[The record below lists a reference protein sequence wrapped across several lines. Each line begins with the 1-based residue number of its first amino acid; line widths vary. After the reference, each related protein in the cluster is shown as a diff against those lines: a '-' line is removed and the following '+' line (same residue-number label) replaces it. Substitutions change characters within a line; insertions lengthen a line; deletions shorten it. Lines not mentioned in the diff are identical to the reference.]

1 MVWDMARARGKVTPL
16 WLDRGREV
24 IRPEDLPVDLGVE
37 DAVLCL
43 TDGFYPEVIKAAGMT
58 RARKM
63 PGTGGAIEGRVGDK
77 AVVLRSE
84 VGAPAA
90 GMVAEVLFASGVK
103 RLVMTGLAG
112 SLSPDCPIGSV
123 VIPTWGIREEGTS
136 YHYLRPEVVP
146 TPSGMLVETLERRL
160 KPMQPRKGGIWTID
174 APYRETW
181 TKVKAYANR
190 GAVAVDME
198 ATALMSIAM
207 FRRAEFAAV
216 LVISDELH
224 EGEWKQGFQSLELAR
239 ARTDLCASLG
249 EMYR

>member
-1 MVWDMARARGKVTPL
+1 M
-16 WLDRGREV
+16 WLDGGREV
-24 IRPEDLPVDLGVE
+24 IRPEDLPVELGVE
-37 DAVLCL
+37 DAVMCF
-43 TDGFYPEVIKAAGMT
+43 TEGFYPEIIKAAGMT

-63 PGTGGAIEGRVGDK
+63 PGMGGAIEGRVGPR

-90 GMVAEVLFASGVK
+90 GMVAETLFASGVK

-123 VIPTWGIREEGTS
+123 VTPTWGIREEGTS

-146 TPSGMLVETLERRL
+146 TSDGQLARTLGYQLRRL
-160 KPMQPRKGGIWTID
+160 SPVKGGVWSID

-181 TKVKAYANR
+181 SKVKAYAKR
-190 GAVAVDME
+190 GAVAIDME
-198 ATALMSIAM
+198 TTALMSIAM
-207 FRRAEFAAV
+207 FRGAECAAA

-224 EGEWKQGFQSLELAR
+224 EGVWKQGFQSQELVR
-239 ARTDLCASLG
+239 ARSSLCALLG
-249 EMYR
+249 KMYR